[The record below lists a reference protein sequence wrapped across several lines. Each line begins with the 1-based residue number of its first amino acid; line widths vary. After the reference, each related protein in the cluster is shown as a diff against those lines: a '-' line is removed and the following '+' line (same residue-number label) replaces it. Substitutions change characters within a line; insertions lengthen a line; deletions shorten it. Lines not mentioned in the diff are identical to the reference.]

1 MSSLNALRL
10 ATKAPTSKAPLPKPS
25 THLYPIFTESEK
37 AMIQTLRDD
46 ASSYRVYADKHW
58 FDTLIEGERFVG
70 AMALEG
76 CLDPLEAVCDHWFV
90 AIEHGKMFQE
100 RSLYV
105 NKAQMLA
112 YTLNERGLLELNTA
126 YRYLG
131 EAVKSDV
138 AVGISLARI
147 KQIVEEFQIG
157 LNQNTQVTL

>member
-1 MSSLNALRL
+1 
-10 ATKAPTSKAPLPKPS
+10 
-25 THLYPIFTESEK
+25 
-37 AMIQTLRDD
+37 MIQTLRDD

-76 CLDPLEAVCDHWFV
+76 CLDPLDAVCDHWFV

-112 YTLNERGLLELNTA
+112 YALNERGLLDLKMA
-126 YRYLG
+126 YSYVADATRD
-131 EAVKSDV
+131 DV
-138 AVGISLARI
+138 PIGISLARM
-147 KQIVEEFQIG
+147 KQIVEDLQIG
-157 LNQNTQVTL
+157 